1 MEKLIGGIIMK
12 QRDNK
17 GRFIKGHKINT
28 GKANGMYGKPAW
40 NKGISRKFNN
50 ALDKWRQSGGKVWN
64 KGLKGIHLSPNSEF
78 KKGRKHTEEW
88 KKQNSKRMKGKNHP
102 NYIDGRS
109 KKSYPSEFTV
119 SLKYKVRT
127 RDNFECQNCGMT
139 EEEHLSVYGFCLE
152 VHHIDY
158 NKKNNKLINLI
169 TLCKQC
175 NIRANYN
182 RKYWRI
188 ELCKEIKQLY

>member
-1 MEKLIGGIIMK
+1 MK

-17 GRFIKGHKINT
+17 GRFVKGHKLNIGQN
-28 GKANGMYGKPAW
+28 NGLYGKPAW
-40 NKGISRKFNN
+40 NRGLHKKFNI
-50 ALDKWRQSGGKVWN
+50 ALDKWRKSGGQVWN
-64 KGLKGIHLSPNSEF
+64 KGLKGIHLSPGTEF

-88 KKQNSKRMKGKNHP
+88 KEKNSKRMKGSNHP

-109 KKSYPSEFTV
+109 KQKYPSIFNHT
-119 SLKYKVRT
+119 LKLEIRD
-127 RDNFECQNCGMT
+127 RDNFKCQICNMT

-158 NKKNNKLINLI
+158 NKENNLKINLI

-175 NIRANYN
+175 NIRVNYN
-182 RKYWRI
+182 RKNWEI
-188 ELCKEIKQLY
+188 CLCKKTKQLY